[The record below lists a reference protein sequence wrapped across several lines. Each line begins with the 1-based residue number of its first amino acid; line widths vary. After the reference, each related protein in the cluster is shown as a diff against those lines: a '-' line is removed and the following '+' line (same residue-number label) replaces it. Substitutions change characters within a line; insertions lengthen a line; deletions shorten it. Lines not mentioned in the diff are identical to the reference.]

1 MRAHASPLQRLF
13 RIQGPLL
20 VLIALMFLVYFA
32 QAAFGPF
39 WYTDLMA
46 VPAKIVAEWND
57 LRSGNAAAVDWPV
70 LGTLLSCTFLHGDI
84 EHVLFNMLY
93 LWIFAGLVS
102 ELLGWRWMIV
112 VFLAAAF
119 AGSVTH
125 VAMNHDSIN
134 PCLGASGAVMG
145 FEGAYLGLAT
155 RWHLPDPHIWPIA
168 RPVPPGNLA
177 LVAVFGVCLDYYA
190 IMDGSQAGIAYGAH
204 VGGFTMGLFLTALAA
219 PKPRLAGVRL
229 RSR

>member
-1 MRAHASPLQRLF
+1 MSAHVSPLRRLF

-20 VLIALMFLVYFA
+20 SLIVLMFLIYFA
-32 QAAFGPF
+32 QAALGAI
-39 WYTDLMA
+39 WYMDLMA
-46 VPAKIVAEWND
+46 VPAKIVAAWNH
-57 LRSGNAAAVDWPV
+57 LREGDAGSADWRTF
-70 LGTLLSCTFLHGDI
+70 GTLLSCVFLHGDL

-102 ELLGWRWMIV
+102 ELLGWRWMIA
-112 VFLAAAF
+112 VFLVTAF

-125 VAMNHDSIN
+125 TAMNHESFI

-155 RWHLPDPHIWPIA
+155 RWHLPDPHIWPIS
-168 RPVPPGNLA
+168 RPIPPGNLA

-190 IMDGSQAGIAYGAH
+190 IMDGTQAGIAYGAH
-204 VGGFTMGLFLTALAA
+204 VGGFTMGLFITALAA
-219 PKPRLAGVRL
+219 PKPRLAGLRL
-229 RSR
+229 RH